1 MGQRLVLEVFEGD
14 ERIAS
19 AYFHWS
25 GYTQSTYQEIA
36 KLIRI
41 LDGKDVYG
49 EKFHVDFEKHAI
61 SYEKIH
67 LKPEDYQADD
77 VRLRMIRAYE
87 GLGGGLGREDAEY
100 AKRIFPGE
108 TFSENVDRT
117 YGLVFLSEEEMKTS
131 FDWAEA
137 YARINLKE
145 RVVSEVDCWLY
156 TPEEEIRKGAVI
168 VKSKEDLF
176 DFPFE
181 KAEEISKQVCGLLKC
196 GSPYVENTDGDVF
209 AAIA

>member
-1 MGQRLVLEVFEGD
+1 
-14 ERIAS
+14 
-19 AYFHWS
+19 
-25 GYTQSTYQEIA
+25 
-36 KLIRI
+36 
-41 LDGKDVYG
+41 
-49 EKFHVDFEKHAI
+49 
-61 SYEKIH
+61 
-67 LKPEDYQADD
+67 
-77 VRLRMIRAYE
+77 
-87 GLGGGLGREDAEY
+87 
-100 AKRIFPGE
+100 
-108 TFSENVDRT
+108 
-117 YGLVFLSEEEMKTS
+117 MKTS